1 MELID
6 KTTAS
11 ICGTSNEYNGA
22 PAELASLT
30 FAKVIGVDEAGRG
43 PLFGRV
49 YAAAVLLNPGFDTT
63 KVKDSK
69 KFTSEKKRA
78 EAAEYIKANSC
89 WSVAYV
95 DEGVVDKMNILQ
107 ATLRCMHTSIHE
119 VLEKNEKVEKSVFE
133 KEVELLVDGNCFK
146 PLFRLENER
155 MVQVPHTCIEK
166 GDALHPCISAA
177 SILAKVARDDY
188 VLEMCDKHPELEKY
202 GLRKN
207 KGYGTKA
214 HRDAIKEHGLSAWH
228 RKSFVLKS

>member
-1 MELID
+1 MDSTDETT
-6 KTTAS
+6 KTFKNTTK
-11 ICGTSNEYNGA
+11 IR
-22 PAELASLT
+22 AEPASLGGAIPT
-30 FAKVIGVDEAGRG
+30 IGVDEAGRG

-49 YAAAVLLNPGFDTT
+49 YAAAVLLHPGFDTT

-119 VLEKNEKVEKSVFE
+119 VLEKTDQK
-133 KEVELLVDGNCFK
+133 VELLVDGNCFK

-177 SILAKVARDDY
+177 SILAKVARDEY

-214 HRDAIKEHGLSAWH
+214 HRDAIHEHGLSAWH

>member
-1 MELID
+1 MDSTDETT
-6 KTTAS
+6 KTFKNTTK
-11 ICGTSNEYNGA
+11 IR
-22 PAELASLT
+22 AEPASLGGAT
-30 FAKVIGVDEAGRG
+30 PIGVDEAGRG

-78 EAAEYIKANSC
+78 KAAEYIKANSC
-89 WSVAYV
+89 WSVAYA
-95 DEGVVDKMNILQ
+95 DEGVVDQMNILQ
-107 ATLRCMHTSIHE
+107 ATLRCMHKSIHE
-119 VLEKNEKVEKSVFE
+119 VLDKTEQRVGIESI
-133 KEVELLVDGNCFK
+133 ELLVDGNCFK
-146 PLFRLENER
+146 PLFRLENES

-177 SILAKVARDDY
+177 SILAKVSRDDY
-188 VLEMCDKHPELEKY
+188 VLEMCVQHPDLEKY

-207 KGYGTKA
+207 KGYGTKS